1 MSQEN
6 IDLVRRIYGLA
17 AEDGNLSPSFHLLD
31 PEVEYVNPDGAME
44 PGTRRGLEAFREAV
58 EKVGEAW
65 EFWRME
71 PEEFKAVGDH
81 VAVAVR
87 YRARGRGSG
96 VEIQG
101 HESALWTVRNGKVIR
116 FQWFLNSEDAFEA
129 AGLSEQAMSRENVAV
144 VREAVERFNRG
155 DDDGFRFE
163 VEE

>member
-6 IDLVRRIYGLA
+6 VELVSRIYALA
-17 AEDGNLSPSFHLLD
+17 AEDGNLAPSFHLLD
-31 PEVEYVNPDGAME
+31 PDVEYVNPAGAME

-71 PEEFKAVGDH
+71 PVEFKAADDR
-81 VAVAVR
+81 VAVLVH

-101 HESALWTVRNGKVIR
+101 RESALWTVRNGKVIR
-116 FQWFLNSEDAFEA
+116 YQWFLNCDDAFEA
-129 AGLSEQAMSRENVAV
+129 AGISEQDAHADS
-144 VREAVERFNRG
+144 
-155 DDDGFRFE
+155 
-163 VEE
+163 